1 MKRTHP
7 QSLREVLE
15 EAFREADMQDELLRQ
30 RAAALWPRIVGEA
43 IAARCGKPR
52 FISVD
57 TMIVPVRGATLRQ
70 ELTMARSSIAA
81 AINDALK
88 GNVVAEIR
96 FVGVN
101 ANPQPANHHN
111 P

>member
-30 RAAALWPRIVGEA
+30 RAAALWPRIVGPA
-43 IAARCGKPR
+43 IAARCRKPR
-52 FISVD
+52 FITDD
-57 TMIVPVRGATLRQ
+57 TMMIAGEGATLRH
-70 ELTMARSSIAA
+70 ELTMARSSMAA

-88 GNVVAEIR
+88 ANVVAEIR
-96 FVGVN
+96 FVGVD
-101 ANPQPANHHN
+101 AGAQPINHHN